1 MGQDKKAAPGANRAA
16 PVVSG
21 QAAEFFEASAK
32 CAQQCA
38 DGIAAGM
45 ASVPD
50 EEKPIHRRAILRN
63 WRACLELSRAMRM
76 AGGGV

>member
-1 MGQDKKAAPGANRAA
+1 MHPNQKMP

-38 DGIAAGM
+38 DGIAANLS
-45 ASVPD
+45 SVPD
-50 EEKPIHRRAILRN
+50 EEKAPHCSAFLRN
-63 WRACLELSRAMRM
+63 WWHVLALGRARW
-76 AGGGV
+76 GWK

>member
-1 MGQDKKAAPGANRAA
+1 MGQDKKAAPSANRAA

-38 DGIAAGM
+38 DGIAANLPR
-45 ASVPD
+45 VPD
-50 EEKPIHRRAILRN
+50 EEKPTHKRAIGRN
-63 WRACLELSRAMRM
+63 WVTCLKLKWKPWMVA
-76 AGGGV
+76 